1 MDTGDAYYSGD
12 PFDFQKT
19 VPAGRYT
26 AIVRDMDVNKD
37 VQFGQYIA
45 DVFKPEYEIDAKEHP
60 EYIDC
65 FVRDNGIFR
74 YKQSQG
80 FVYELKKNW
89 VFAKFVSIMRV
100 IDGGVKG
107 KLLPFLHLSD
117 IKDVTVLIDVFKKK
131 FVNDLDSEIHYPV
144 ARTIQ
149 FVKEAPV
156 PF

>member
-1 MDTGDAYYSGD
+1 MDIGDAYYSGD

-26 AIVRDMDVNKD
+26 AIIRSMDVNKD

-60 EYIDC
+60 EYTDC
-65 FVRDNGIFR
+65 FVKDNGIFR

-80 FVYELKKNW
+80 FVY
-89 VFAKFVSIMRV
+89 
-100 IDGGVKG
+100 
-107 KLLPFLHLSD
+107 
-117 IKDVTVLIDVFKKK
+117 
-131 FVNDLDSEIHYPV
+131 EIHYPV